1 MSGPQ
6 RARGS
11 ARGSRRG
18 PNGRRARLRVVRPP
32 RRRRLPFLIACFVIV
47 GSLVVSVVS
56 VQALVAQSAFRM
68 QELSRRTSEL
78 AQASGR
84 LQLEIAELSA
94 PRRIAKEAR
103 RLGYRLPEPGQ
114 LQTVPVRGQP

>member
-1 MSGPQ
+1 
-6 RARGS
+6 
-11 ARGSRRG
+11 
-18 PNGRRARLRVVRPP
+18 VVRPP

>member
-1 MSGPQ
+1 MC
-6 RARGS
+6 
-11 ARGSRRG
+11 
-18 PNGRRARLRVVRPP
+18 

-68 QELSRRTSEL
+68 QDLSRRTSEL
-78 AQASGR
+78 TQASGR